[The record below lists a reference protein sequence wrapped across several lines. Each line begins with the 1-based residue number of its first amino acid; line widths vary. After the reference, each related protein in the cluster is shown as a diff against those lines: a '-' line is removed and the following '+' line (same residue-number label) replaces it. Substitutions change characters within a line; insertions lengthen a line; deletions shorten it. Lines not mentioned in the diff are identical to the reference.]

1 VVSGSAARPAEAA
14 GQADPAGTA
23 FWSMQ
28 ASLNNGAGLRAV
40 QHHHAAAVQTAA
52 SPASL

>member
-1 VVSGSAARPAEAA
+1 
-14 GQADPAGTA
+14 
-23 FWSMQ
+23 MQ